1 MITAKPFER
10 CSALLT
16 GATFGIG
23 LATAMQLAARGV
35 PRIAVNGRN
44 AERGAA
50 AVEAIRK
57 VAPAADVRFCPADV
71 TSADAVRQM
80 VDGVAAGFDGLD
92 LVMNCAGGNHPPAL
106 FHSSDP
112 AGFPDVVAS
121 SLYGILHTCHAAL
134 PHLRRAGG
142 GAIVNTASD
151 AARVPTP
158 GEALIGGMMAG
169 IVMFSRTLAA
179 EAARDGIR
187 VNVLTPSLVEGT
199 RTYDMVMADPF
210 AARLFSKAI
219 PRARLGLAQPEDQAA
234 LAVFLMSPEAAR
246 MTGQAISVNGG
257 IST

>member
-1 MITAKPFER
+1 MTAKPFER

-16 GATFGIG
+16 GATSGIG
-23 LATAMQLAARGV
+23 LATAKALAAAGV

-50 AVEAIRK
+50 AVAAIRG
-57 VAPAADVRFCPADV
+57 VVPAAEVRFCPADV
-71 TSADAVRQM
+71 TRADTVREM
-80 VDGVAAGFDGLD
+80 VDGVAAGFGGLD

-106 FHSSDP
+106 FHGTDP
-112 AGFPDVVAS
+112 AQFPDVVAS
-121 SLYGILHTCHAAL
+121 SLFGILHTCHAAL
-134 PHLRRAGG
+134 PHLKRAGG

-158 GEALIGGMMAG
+158 GEALIGGMMAA

-210 AARLFSKAI
+210 AQRLFAKAV

-234 LAVFLMSPEAAR
+234 LAVFLMSPAAAR
-246 MTGQAISVNGG
+246 MTGQAISLNGG